1 MKEPQKIKLTDAPQ
15 TKKVNLTRLPPIKL
29 ITEDIDLKSRQ
40 STLETID
47 NEDNKQNNS

>member
-15 TKKVNLTRLPPIKL
+15 TKKVNLTRLPPIEL

>member
-15 TKKVNLTRLPPIKL
+15 TKKVNLTRLLPIEL
-29 ITEDIDLKSRQ
+29 ITEDIDPKSRPN
-40 STLETID
+40 TLETID